1 MTLQDLIAWLRGGRR
16 LGLHGK
22 DIELSKNMQALPE
35 IWKNSLLVVDDNPAV
50 RDLLDRVLSRFG
62 QVTTAQNGEVA
73 LGEIEQRFFNVILS
87 DVDMPVLDGLSL
99 LRHAVK
105 KEPRLRSHFIL
116 CTGNLSPDVVRTV
129 EEHNVRL
136 LEKPVTI
143 QAIGEAVQDV
153 LLKSL

>member
-73 LGEIEQRFFNVILS
+73 LGEIEQRFFNV
-87 DVDMPVLDGLSL
+87 
-99 LRHAVK
+99 
-105 KEPRLRSHFIL
+105 
-116 CTGNLSPDVVRTV
+116 
-129 EEHNVRL
+129 
-136 LEKPVTI
+136 
-143 QAIGEAVQDV
+143 
-153 LLKSL
+153 